1 MRSAGWSGRRRLPSS
16 SAEPARLNEYTR
28 REEVRWTLATAA
40 VLLLAVA
47 ISVVVLA
54 TARGALVPDPAAR
67 ARADRLAAQTKEAAA
82 CSTAALKLQEEI
94 GVFKNLAK
102 AARIEDEG
110 KGTEDPNAALAWP
123 AANPSHRQATQLAGC
138 RALVEEAVGARPSTV
153 RGWEAIGKAAAMK
166 APKAAD
172 REAERASARSLLSTL
187 QDAPIESVQKQVADA
202 AKDLAARA
210 TEAEATATSATVRA
224 TLSRGVLGRQVAVV
238 VGVVLCLAALL
249 VSFFSV
255 RAASVRRA
263 AMLIPLRSGPGGA
276 HRGLQAS
283 TILKLAGESN
293 GGEPGVV
300 LGAALGGLLASI
312 TARIDADWFVVGT
325 MGGFVV
331 GLGFQLLLSAVHGQ
345 TRWRERAAEL
355 ADLEKPAIPIREL
368 RGALAPSRLPVHR
381 GQEELEKPAIPIVL
395 VLGGVRQGLEGSFLD
410 FLNALPPSEA
420 ATTIERLAARE
431 EEQILMAAEAQAFQ
445 PGQGNGGHG
454 QGQGGQ
460 GQGMQRP
467 QQQTPYP
474 PQNR

>member
-1 MRSAGWSGRRRLPSS
+1 
-16 SAEPARLNEYTR
+16 LNEYTR

-54 TARGALVPDPAAR
+54 TARGALIPDPEAR
-67 ARADRLAAQTKEAAA
+67 ARADRLATQTKEAAA

-110 KGTEDPNAALAWP
+110 KGTEDPNAVLAWP
-123 AANPSHRQATQLAGC
+123 AANPSHRQATTLAAC
-138 RALVEEAVGARPSTV
+138 RPLVEEAVGARPSTE
-153 RGWEAIGKAAAMK
+153 RGWDAIGKAAAMK
-166 APKAAD
+166 PPKAAD
-172 REAERASARSLLSTL
+172 REAERAAARSLLSIL
-187 QDAPIESVQKQVADA
+187 QDAQVESVQKQVADA
-202 AKDLAARA
+202 AKDLAARSA
-210 TEAEATATSATVRA
+210 EADATATSATVRA
-224 TLSRGVLGRQVAVV
+224 TLPRGVLGRQVAVV

-276 HRGLQAS
+276 HRGLQAA

-300 LGAALGGLLASI
+300 LGAALGGLLAAI
-312 TARIDADWFVVGT
+312 TARADADWFVVGT

-355 ADLEKPAIPIREL
+355 AD
-368 RGALAPSRLPVHR
+368 
-381 GQEELEKPAIPIVL
+381 LEKPAIPIVL

-445 PGQGNGGHG
+445 PGQSPNL
-454 QGQGGQ
+454 
-460 GQGMQRP
+460 QR
-467 QQQTPYP
+467 QQAQTPYP
-474 PQNR
+474 PQGR